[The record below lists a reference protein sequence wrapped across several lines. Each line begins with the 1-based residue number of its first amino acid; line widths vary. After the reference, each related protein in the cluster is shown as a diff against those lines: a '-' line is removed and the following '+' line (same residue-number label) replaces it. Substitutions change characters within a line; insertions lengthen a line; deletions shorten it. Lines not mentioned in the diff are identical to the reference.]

1 MPIPGEK
8 LVWPLSTEDESAD
21 LSFNEAKRII
31 ESIRRELLR
40 GRTVTLLI
48 RWAKGDLRHVLIC
61 WRADESHA
69 RDVRECE
76 TMLAELALI
85 EATI

>member
-1 MPIPGEK
+1 MEYK
-8 LVWPLSTEDESAD
+8 SAE
-21 LSFNEAKRII
+21 LSFNVAKLDI
-31 ESIRRELLR
+31 ERIRRELLR
-40 GRTVTLLI
+40 GRNVTYLI
-48 RWAKGDLRHVLIC
+48 RSTKGDLRHVIIC